1 MPLGMKNTMRVWL
14 WKSARRLAVV
24 AGVVFLLGMIVMP
37 VRAWAHEL
45 RPAIAE
51 LSFEG
56 AAYRVSIRL
65 NLEAFLAGIDPL
77 HRETKDSPE
86 SQAYDRLRALPPD
99 ALGAAF
105 AAKRE
110 EFVQAVS
117 IFAGNTRLPAAV
129 LSLDVPP
136 VGDLDLARQSTVV
149 LGGDVPAG
157 ADALVLSWTQSF
169 GPVAVRLRGPR
180 APNGAPGEVVQSAYL
195 KDGARS
201 PPFPVV
207 SAPKQTAVQVFVEYV
222 AVGFTHILPLGL
234 DHILFVVGL
243 FLLSPRLGPLLWQ
256 VTSFTVA
263 HTVTLALGMLGIVAI
278 SPAIVEPLIAA
289 SIVYVG
295 VENVLTSK
303 LHRWRPIVVFGF
315 GLLHG
320 LGFAG
325 VLKEFGL
332 ATDHFVTGL
341 IAFNIGVELGQL
353 AVIAICYLVAGLWF
367 GHKAWY
373 RRFVTVPASVAVAL
387 VGAWWCFE
395 RVWG

>member
-1 MPLGMKNTMRVWL
+1 MRTCL
-14 WKSARRLAVV
+14 SESARRVAVV
-24 AGVVFLLGMIVMP
+24 AGIVFLLGVFVGPI
-37 VRAWAHEL
+37 RASAHEL

-51 LSFEG
+51 LFFEG
-56 AAYRVSIRL
+56 GTYRVSVRL
-65 NLEAFLAGIDPL
+65 NLEAFLAGVDPL
-77 HRETKDSPE
+77 HRDTKDSPV
-86 SQAYDRLRALPPD
+86 SIAYDRLRALPPD

-117 IFAGNTRLPAAV
+117 VFAGNTRLPSAV

-149 LGGDVPAG
+149 LGGDVPAA
-157 ADALVLSWTQSF
+157 ADALVLSWKESF
-169 GPVAVRLRGPR
+169 GPVAIRLRAAPGPD
-180 APNGAPGEVVQSAYL
+180 GKPGEVVQSAYL
-195 KDGARS
+195 KGGTPS
-201 PPFPVV
+201 PPFPIVF
-207 SAPKQTAVQVFVEYV
+207 APKQAATDVFAEYV
-222 AVGFTHILPLGL
+222 VVGFQHILPLGL

-263 HTVTLALGMLGIVAI
+263 HTMTLALGMLGIVAI

-303 LHRWRPIVVFGF
+303 LHRWRPVVVFGF

-373 RRFVTVPASVAVAL
+373 RRFVTMPASVVVAL